1 MKRPEDR
8 LDQMIFFKKNSKK
21 EQQRMEFTDQRRKSG
36 KGLLDPKAAVL
47 ANAGC
52 TKRPEERLN

>member
-1 MKRPEDR
+1 MEYHGPE
-8 LDQMIFFKKNSKK
+8 K
-21 EQQRMEFTDQRRKSG
+21 EVR

-47 ANAGC
+47 VNAGC